1 MGFRFCSLELCLN
14 PKKQEEVTMYKLLL
28 ILLAFFGASLEA
40 KNFSNLFEDYLN
52 GAQISNEVRAAA
64 SENHYVLISGFFK

>member
-1 MGFRFCSLELCLN
+1 
-14 PKKQEEVTMYKLLL
+14 MYKLLL